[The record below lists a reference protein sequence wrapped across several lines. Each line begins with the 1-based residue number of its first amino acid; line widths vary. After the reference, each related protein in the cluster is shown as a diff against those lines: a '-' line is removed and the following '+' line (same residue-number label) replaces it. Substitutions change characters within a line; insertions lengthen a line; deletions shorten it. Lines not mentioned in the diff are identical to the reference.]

1 MSILQLG
8 GEEIYRD
15 SKNPSKAPTSI
26 TIAAD
31 LNRYREIEVFGCTN
45 EWIRCSCRLFKP
57 DKSGSVYVWNQC
69 HFSMQAQNI
78 SGGHVYQRWTN
89 WTISQTSSG
98 AKFTPEHYMETDFGD
113 TGCSTYGGS
122 GIQIVRISGWV

>member
-15 SKNPSKAPTSI
+15 DERPAKIPSA
-26 TIAAD
+26 IAVPAD
-31 LNRYREIEVFGCTN
+31 LNRYREIEVFGCTD

-57 DKSGSVYVWNQC
+57 NGAGTIYVWGQC
-69 HFSMQAQNI
+69 HFVLQAQN
-78 SGGHVYQRWTN
+78 SSNGHVYQRWTN
-89 WTISQTSSG
+89 WTITQTSSG

-113 TGCSTYGGS
+113 TGCTTYGAS
-122 GIQIVRISGWV
+122 GIQIVRISGWA